1 MSTVQCNLVQPT
13 MLSFGS
19 RVGLTVVSLLA
30 RHTGLSQTL
39 SEAGPTTVHM
49 RISTLWK
56 IRGFLTEF
64 SGVSPTFLHVV
75 GLRYV
80 SQHSSMFEL
89 CCEPHR
95 CFYRLCIF
103 LFDTATSDMSAML
116 LLLLQLLCT
125 AQWHVYKM
133 VNIVAT
139 PTPRG
144 VWVFVMSVGKKGFI
158 AFCQFVSVRLSG
170 VNGFGVFIVCVLFI
184 VFSVAAT
191 VTETCMSVGWVSGA
205 LCVVGVC

>member
-56 IRGFLTEF
+56 IQGFLTEF
-64 SGVSPTFLHVV
+64 SDGKYCGDS
-75 GLRYV
+75 Y
-80 SQHSSMFEL
+80 
-89 CCEPHR
+89 
-95 CFYRLCIF
+95 
-103 LFDTATSDMSAML
+103 
-116 LLLLQLLCT
+116 
-125 AQWHVYKM
+125 
-133 VNIVAT
+133 
-139 PTPRG
+139 PRG
-144 VWVFVMSVGKKGFI
+144 VWVFVMPVGKKGFI

-184 VFSVAAT
+184 VCSVAAT
-191 VTETCMSVGWVSGA
+191 VTETCMSVGWLCGA
-205 LCVVGVC
+205 LFLGVC